1 MGKRS
6 VGLQKG
12 VSAIF
17 EGARV
22 PEEATEHGRADGG
35 ARSRADR
42 VRLDPIALFEDVAR
56 KRRRQ
61 ASVWSRL
68 RRYFRPDRNGSFR

>member
-1 MGKRS
+1 MKKRS

-12 VSAIF
+12 VSRIF
-17 EGARV
+17 EDARV
-22 PEEATEHGRADGG
+22 PDEAMEHGRADGG
-35 ARSRADR
+35 ATDHADR
-42 VRLDPIALFEDVAR
+42 VRFDPIALLDDVAR

-68 RRYFRPDRNGSFR
+68 KHCFSTGPKGRSG

>member
-1 MGKRS
+1 MKKRS

-12 VSAIF
+12 VSTIF
-17 EGARV
+17 EGARI
-22 PEEATEHGRADGG
+22 PGEAMEHGRADAG
-35 ARSRADR
+35 ATERADR
-42 VRLDPIALFEDVAR
+42 VRFDPIALLEDVAR

-68 RRYFRPDRNGSFR
+68 KRCFSTGPKGRSG